1 MLDNKIHYRTCNL
14 CEAMCGLEITYKEKK
29 VISIV
34 GDKKDPLSKG
44 FICPK
49 SLALKDLY
57 EDPDR
62 LKTPIKRTE
71 NGWQEI
77 SWTEA
82 FDEVEIQ
89 IKKIQEKY
97 GNNAVA
103 TYQGNPNVHNVG
115 SMLYGGP
122 FLKSLKTKQKYSA
135 TSADQLP
142 HHIASL
148 KMFGHQ
154 MLIPIPDI
162 ERTDYLLIL
171 GANPGASNGS
181 LLTAPGFPQKIKS
194 IQKRGG
200 KVINIDP
207 RFTETSKISSQHL
220 YINPGKDAL
229 FLLSLLH
236 VIFDQGIEEKTHLS
250 NYLKGL
256 EEIKEIVKE
265 YSPKKTALLIGID
278 SLEIQKIA
286 KDFMNSK
293 TAVCYGRMG
302 VSTQE
307 YGGICQWLINVLNIV
322 TNNMDKVGGAM
333 FTKPAIDLVY
343 MTGIQGKVGNFDRYR
358 SRVHNLPEYSGELP
372 VATLADEI
380 LTEGEG
386 QIKMFICTAGNP
398 VLSAPNGKKMEKA
411 LEKLDFMVSI
421 DIYLNETSKYA
432 NIILPTTNGLETLH
446 YDLVFHQL
454 AIRNTA
460 KLSEVLFEK
469 DENQKH
475 DWEILNELTER
486 ITEKKNSLTPE
497 MMLDN
502 MFQYSPYKEAN
513 LSVNKLKENPNG
525 IDLGSLQPL
534 LIKRI
539 FTVDKKINV
548 SPQIF
553 IDDLKRLDKE
563 LYKDTKEEETK
574 YPFALIGR
582 RHLRN
587 NNSWMHN
594 SKLLMKGKNRC
605 TVLMSSKDA
614 NNLSITD
621 HQKIKI
627 ISNVGSIELPVEIS
641 DEMKEGVLSIP
652 HGFGHNRNGTK
663 IKLAEENAGESINDL
678 TDDNK
683 IDKLTGNANFSGTRV
698 KVITKKNSLK

>member
-1 MLDNKIHYRTCNL
+1 MLENKIHYRTCNL
-14 CEAMCGLEITYKEKK
+14 CEAMCGLKITYKEKK

-44 FICPK
+44 YICPK
-49 SLALKDLY
+49 SQALKDLY
-57 EDPDR
+57 EDSDR

-71 NGWQEI
+71 NGWKNI

-82 FDEVEIQ
+82 FDEVENQ
-89 IKKIQEKY
+89 IKKIQEEY

-181 LLTAPGFPQKIKS
+181 LLTAPGFSQKIKN

-200 KVINIDP
+200 EVINIDP
-207 RFTETSKISSQHL
+207 RYTETSKISSNHFF
-220 YINPGKDAL
+220 INPGKDAL
-229 FLLSLLH
+229 LLLSLLY
-236 VIFDQGIEEKTHLS
+236 VIFEQGIDEKTHLS
-250 NYLKGL
+250 SHLKGL
-256 EEIKEIVKE
+256 EEIKEIIKK
-265 YSPKKTALLIGID
+265 YPPQKTAAIIGID

-286 KDFMNSK
+286 KNFMKSK

-307 YGGICQWLINVLNIV
+307 FGGICQWLINVINIV
-322 TNNMDKVGGAM
+322 TNNMDKAGGAM
-333 FTKPAIDLVY
+333 FTEAAIDLVF
-343 MTGIQGKVGNFDRYR
+343 MTGMQGKVGNFDRYR
-358 SRVHNLPEYSGELP
+358 SRVHDLPEYSGELP
-372 VATLADEI
+372 VATLADEMI
-380 LTEGEG
+380 VEGEG
-386 QIKMFICTAGNP
+386 QIKMLICTAGNP
-398 VLSAPNGKKMEKA
+398 VLSTPNGKKLEKA
-411 LEKLDFMVSI
+411 LEGLDFMVSI

-432 NIILPTTNGLETLH
+432 NIILPSTNGLETLH

-475 DWEILNELTER
+475 DWQILNELTER
-486 ITEKKNSLTPE
+486 ITGKKNPLTPE

-502 MFQYSPYKEAN
+502 MFKFSSYKAAN
-513 LSVNKLKENPNG
+513 LSVKKLKENPSG
-525 IDLGSLQPL
+525 IDLGALQPL
-534 LIKRI
+534 LTKRI
-539 FTVDKKINV
+539 FTQDKKINI
-548 SPQIF
+548 SPKFF

-563 LYKDTKEEETK
+563 LFNTNGEDKTN

-605 TVLMSSKDA
+605 TVLMCPKDA
-614 NNLSITD
+614 NNLSITN
-621 HQKIKI
+621 HQKIRI
-627 ISNVGSIELPVEIS
+627 TSNVGSIELPVEIS

-652 HGFGHNRNGTK
+652 HGFGHNRQGTK

-678 TDDNK
+678 TDDYN
-683 IDKLTGNANFSGTRV
+683 IDKLTGNVNFSGTRV
-698 KVITKKNSLK
+698 KVNL

>member
-1 MLDNKIHYRTCNL
+1 MLENKIHYRTCNL
-14 CEAMCGLEITYKEKK
+14 CEAMCGLKITYKEKK

-44 FICPK
+44 YICPK

-57 EDPDR
+57 EDSDR
-62 LKTPIKRTE
+62 LKTPIKRVE
-71 NGWQEI
+71 NGWKKI

-82 FDEVEIQ
+82 FDEVEHQ
-89 IKKIQEKY
+89 IKKIQEQY
-97 GNNAVA
+97 GNDAVA
-103 TYQGNPNVHNVG
+103 TYQGNPNVHNLG

-181 LLTAPGFPQKIKS
+181 LLTAPGFSQKIKN

-200 KVINIDP
+200 EVINIDP
-207 RFTETSKISSQHL
+207 RYTETSKISSDHFF
-220 YINPGKDAL
+220 INPGKDAL
-229 FLLSLLH
+229 LLLSLLN
-236 VIFDQGIEEKTHLS
+236 VIFEQGIDEKTHLS
-250 NYLKGL
+250 SHLKGL
-256 EEIKEIVKE
+256 EEIKEIIKQ
-265 YSPKKTALLIGID
+265 YPPQKTAAIIGID

-286 KDFMNSK
+286 KNFMNSK

-307 YGGICQWLINVLNIV
+307 FGGICQWLINVINIV
-322 TNNMDKVGGAM
+322 TNNMDKAGGAM
-333 FTKPAIDLVY
+333 FTKAAIDLVF
-343 MTGIQGKVGNFDRYR
+343 MTGMQGKVGNFDRYR
-358 SRVHNLPEYSGELP
+358 SRVHDLPEYSGELP
-372 VATLADEI
+372 VATLADEMI
-380 LTEGEG
+380 VEGEG
-386 QIKMFICTAGNP
+386 QIKMLICTAGNP
-398 VLSAPNGKKMEKA
+398 VLSTPNGKKLEKA
-411 LEKLDFMVSI
+411 LEGLDFMVSI

-432 NIILPTTNGLETLH
+432 NIILPSTNGLETLH

-475 DWEILNELTER
+475 DWQILNELTER
-486 ITEKKNSLTPE
+486 ITGKKNPLTPE

-502 MFQYSPYKEAN
+502 MFKFSPYKAAN
-513 LSVNKLKENPNG
+513 LSVKKLKENPSG
-525 IDLGSLQPL
+525 IDLGALQPL
-534 LIKRI
+534 LTKRI
-539 FTVDKKINV
+539 FTQDKKINI
-548 SPQIF
+548 SPKFF

-563 LYKDTKEEETK
+563 LFNTNGEDKTN

-605 TVLMSSKDA
+605 TVLMCPKDA
-614 NNLSITD
+614 NNLSITN
-621 HQKIKI
+621 HQKIRI
-627 ISNVGSIELPVEIS
+627 TSNVGSIELPVEIS

-652 HGFGHNRNGTK
+652 HGFGHNRQGTK

-678 TDDNK
+678 TDDYN
-683 IDKLTGNANFSGTRV
+683 IDKLTGNVNFSGTRV
-698 KVITKKNSLK
+698 KVNL

>member
-1 MLDNKIHYRTCNL
+1 MLENKIHYRTCNL
-14 CEAMCGLEITYKEKK
+14 CEAMCGLKITYKAKK

-44 FICPK
+44 YICPK
-49 SLALKDLY
+49 SQALEDLY
-57 EDPDR
+57 EDSDR

-71 NGWQEI
+71 NGWEKI

-82 FDEVEIQ
+82 FDEVEHQ

-97 GNNAVA
+97 GNDAVA
-103 TYQGNPNVHNVG
+103 TYQGNPNVHNLG
-115 SMLYGGP
+115 AMLYGGP

-181 LLTAPGFPQKIKS
+181 LLTAPGFSQKIKN

-200 KVINIDP
+200 EVINIDP
-207 RFTETSKISSQHL
+207 RYTETSKISSNHFF
-220 YINPGKDAL
+220 INPGKDAL
-229 FLLSLLH
+229 LLLSLLH
-236 VIFDQGIEEKTHLS
+236 VIFEQGIHEKTHLS
-250 NYLKGL
+250 SHLKGL
-256 EEIKEIVKE
+256 NEIKEIVKK
-265 YSPKKTALLIGID
+265 YPPQKTASVIGID
-278 SLEIQKIA
+278 DFEIQKIA
-286 KDFMNSK
+286 KDFINSE

-307 YGGICQWLINVLNIV
+307 FGGICQWLINVINIV

-333 FTKPAIDLVY
+333 FTKPAIDLVF
-343 MTGIQGKVGNFDRYR
+343 MTGMQGKVGNFDRYR

-372 VATLADEI
+372 VATLADEM
-380 LTEGEG
+380 LEKGEG
-386 QIKMFICTAGNP
+386 QIKMLICTAGNP
-398 VLSAPNGKKMEKA
+398 VLSTPNGKKLEKA
-411 LEKLDFMVSI
+411 LEELDYMVSI

-432 NIILPTTNGLETLH
+432 NIILPSTNGLETLH

-469 DENQKH
+469 DDNQKH
-475 DWEILNELTER
+475 DWQILNELTER
-486 ITEKKNSLTPE
+486 ITGNKNSLTPE
-497 MMLDN
+497 KMLDS
-502 MFQYSPYKEAN
+502 MFQFSSYKDAN
-513 LSVNKLKENPNG
+513 LSVKKLKDNPSG
-525 IDLGSLQPL
+525 LDLGALQPHL
-534 LIKRI
+534 TKRI
-539 FTVDKKINV
+539 FTTDKKINI
-548 SPQIF
+548 SPKFF
-553 IDDLKRLDKE
+553 IDDLKRLDQE
-563 LYKDTKEEETK
+563 LFNVVDEDKINF
-574 YPFALIGR
+574 PFALIGR

-594 SKLLMKGKNRC
+594 SELLMKGKNRC

-614 NNLSITD
+614 KNLSITN
-621 HQKIKI
+621 HQQIRI

-652 HGFGHNRNGTK
+652 HGFGHNREGTK

-678 TDDNK
+678 TDDHK
-683 IDKLTGNANFSGTRV
+683 IDRLTGNANFSGTRV
-698 KVITKKNSLK
+698 KVRL

>member
-678 TDDNK
+678 K
-683 IDKLTGNANFSGTRV
+683 I
-698 KVITKKNSLK
+698 

>member
-1 MLDNKIHYRTCNL
+1 MLNNKIHYRTCNL

-181 LLTAPGFPQKIKS
+181 LLTAPGFPKKIKS

-475 DWEILNELTER
+475 DWQILNELTER

-548 SPQIF
+548 SPKIF
-553 IDDLKRLDKE
+553 IDDLKRLNKE

-698 KVITKKNSLK
+698 KVIT

>member
-432 NIILPTTNGLETLH
+432 NIILPSTNGLETLH

-475 DWEILNELTER
+475 DWQILNELTER

-698 KVITKKNSLK
+698 KVIT

>member
-181 LLTAPGFPQKIKS
+181 LLTAPGFPKKIKS

-236 VIFDQGIEEKTHLS
+236 VIFDKGIEEKTHLS

-256 EEIKEIVKE
+256 EEIKEIIKE

-475 DWEILNELTER
+475 DWQILNELTER

-513 LSVNKLKENPNG
+513 LSVNKLKENPSG

-539 FTVDKKINV
+539 FTIDKKINV
-548 SPQIF
+548 SPKIF
-553 IDDLKRLDKE
+553 IDDLKRLNKE

-698 KVITKKNSLK
+698 KVIT

>member
-475 DWEILNELTER
+475 DWQILNELTER

-539 FTVDKKINV
+539 FTVDKKINI
-548 SPQIF
+548 SPKIF
-553 IDDLKRLDKE
+553 IDDLKRLNKE

-698 KVITKKNSLK
+698 KVIT

>member
-1 MLDNKIHYRTCNL
+1 MLENKIHYRTCNL
-14 CEAMCGLEITYKEKK
+14 CEAMCGLKITYKEKK

-44 FICPK
+44 YICPK
-49 SLALKDLY
+49 SQALKDLY
-57 EDPDR
+57 EDLDR

-71 NGWQEI
+71 NGWEKI

-82 FDEVEIQ
+82 FDEVEYQ

-97 GNNAVA
+97 GNDAVA
-103 TYQGNPNVHNVG
+103 TYQGNPNVHNLG
-115 SMLYGGP
+115 AMLYGGP

-181 LLTAPGFPQKIKS
+181 LLTAPGFSKKIKN

-200 KVINIDP
+200 EVINIDP
-207 RFTETSKISSQHL
+207 RYTETSKISSNHFF
-220 YINPGKDAL
+220 INPGKDAL
-229 FLLSLLH
+229 LLLSLLH
-236 VIFDQGIEEKTHLS
+236 VIFEQGIDEKTHLS
-250 NYLKGL
+250 NHLKGL
-256 EEIKEIVKE
+256 NEIKEIVKK
-265 YSPKKTALLIGID
+265 YPPQKTASIIGID
-278 SLEIQKIA
+278 DFEIQKIA
-286 KDFMNSK
+286 KDFINSE

-307 YGGICQWLINVLNIV
+307 FGGICQWLINVINIV

-333 FTKPAIDLVY
+333 FTKPAIDLVF
-343 MTGIQGKVGNFDRYR
+343 MTGMQGKVGNFDRYR
-358 SRVHNLPEYSGELP
+358 SRVHDLPEYSGELP
-372 VATLADEI
+372 VATLADEM
-380 LTEGEG
+380 LVKGEG
-386 QIKMFICTAGNP
+386 QIKMLISTAGNP
-398 VLSAPNGKKMEKA
+398 VLSTPNGKKLEKA
-411 LEKLDFMVSI
+411 LEQLDYMVSI

-432 NIILPTTNGLETLH
+432 NIILPSTNGLETLH

-475 DWEILNELTER
+475 DWQILNELTER
-486 ITEKKNSLTPE
+486 ITGNKNSLTPE
-497 MMLDN
+497 KMLDS
-502 MFQYSPYKEAN
+502 MFQFSSYKDAN
-513 LSVNKLKENPNG
+513 LSVKKLKDNPSG
-525 IDLGSLQPL
+525 IDLGALQPHL
-534 LIKRI
+534 TKRI
-539 FTVDKKINV
+539 FTTDKKINI
-548 SPQIF
+548 SPKFF
-553 IDDLKRLDKE
+553 IDDLKRLDQE
-563 LYKDTKEEETK
+563 LFNVVDEDKINF
-574 YPFALIGR
+574 PFALIGR

-594 SKLLMKGKNRC
+594 SELLMKGKNRC

-614 NNLSITD
+614 NNLSITN
-621 HQKIKI
+621 HQQIRI

-652 HGFGHNRNGTK
+652 HGFGHNREGTK

-678 TDDNK
+678 TDDHK
-683 IDKLTGNANFSGTRV
+683 IDRLTGNANFSGTRV
-698 KVITKKNSLK
+698 KVRL

>member
-135 TSADQLP
+135 TSADKLP

-446 YDLVFHQL
+446 YDLVFNQL

-698 KVITKKNSLK
+698 KVIT

>member
-44 FICPK
+44 FICTK

-475 DWEILNELTER
+475 DWQILNELTER

-698 KVITKKNSLK
+698 KVIT

>member
-1 MLDNKIHYRTCNL
+1 MLNNKVHYRTCNL
-14 CEAMCGLEITYKEKK
+14 CEAMCGLEITYKEKEI
-29 VISIV
+29 ISIV

-44 FICPK
+44 YICPK

-57 EDPDR
+57 EDQDR
-62 LKTPIKRTE
+62 LKTPIKKTE
-71 NGWQEI
+71 NGWEKI

-82 FDEVEIQ
+82 FDEVENQ
-89 IKKIQEKY
+89 IKKIQEEY
-97 GNNAVA
+97 GNNAIA
-103 TYQGNPNVHNVG
+103 TYQGNPNVHNFG
-115 SMLYGGP
+115 SILYGGP

-207 RFTETSKISSQHL
+207 RFTETSKISTQHF

-236 VIFDQGIEEKTHLS
+236 VIFDHGVEEKTHLS
-250 NYLKGL
+250 DYLKGI
-256 EEIKEIVKE
+256 EEVKEIVKE
-265 YSPKKTALLIGID
+265 YSPQITAPIIGIN
-278 SLEIQKIA
+278 SLEIEKIA
-286 KDFMNSK
+286 KDFMYSK
-293 TAVCYGRMG
+293 TSVCYGRMG

-307 YGGICQWLINVLNIV
+307 YGGVCQWLINVLNIV

-380 LTEGEG
+380 LTEGDG

-398 VLSAPNGKKMEKA
+398 VLSTPNGKKLEKA
-411 LEKLDFMVSI
+411 LEKLEFMVSI

-432 NIILPTTNGLETLH
+432 DIILPSTNGLETSH

-454 AIRNTA
+454 AIRNTT
-460 KLSEVLFEK
+460 KLSEILFEK
-469 DENQKH
+469 NKNQKH
-475 DWEILNELTER
+475 DWQILNELTER
-486 ITEKKNSLTPE
+486 ITGKKNNLTPH

-502 MFQYSPYKEAN
+502 MFKFSPYKEEK
-513 LSVNKLKENPNG
+513 LSVKKLQENPNG
-525 IDLGSLQPL
+525 IDLGALEPL
-534 LIKRI
+534 LTKRI
-539 FTVDKKINV
+539 FTSDKKINL
-548 SPQIF
+548 SPKIF
-553 IDDLKRLDKE
+553 IDDLKRLNKE
-563 LYKDTKEEETK
+563 LLSSKDEEKTN

-582 RHLRN
+582 RHLRS

-605 TVLMSSKDA
+605 TVLMNSKDA
-614 NNLSITD
+614 ISLSISD
-621 HQKIKI
+621 NQKIKL

-641 DEMKEGVLSIP
+641 DEIKEGVLSIP
-652 HGFGHNRNGTK
+652 HGFGHNRKGTK
-663 IKLAEENAGESINDL
+663 IKLAEKNPGESINDL
-678 TDDNK
+678 TDDFK
-683 IDKLTGNANFSGTRV
+683 IDKLTGNVNFSGTRV
-698 KVITKKNSLK
+698 RVKA

>member
-236 VIFDQGIEEKTHLS
+236 VIFDQGIEDKTHLS

-475 DWEILNELTER
+475 DWQILNELTER

-539 FTVDKKINV
+539 FTVDKKINI
-548 SPQIF
+548 SPKFF

-698 KVITKKNSLK
+698 KVIT

>member
-1 MLDNKIHYRTCNL
+1 MLENKIHYRTCNL
-14 CEAMCGLEITYKEKK
+14 CEAMCGLKITYKEKK

-44 FICPK
+44 YICPK
-49 SLALKDLY
+49 SQALKDLY
-57 EDPDR
+57 EDSDR
-62 LKTPIKRTE
+62 LKTPIKRVE
-71 NGWQEI
+71 NGWEKI
-77 SWTEA
+77 SWIEA
-82 FDEVEIQ
+82 FEEVEHQ

-97 GNNAVA
+97 GNDAVA
-103 TYQGNPNVHNVG
+103 TYQGNPNVHNLG

-181 LLTAPGFPQKIKS
+181 LLTAPGFSQKIKN

-200 KVINIDP
+200 EVINIDP
-207 RFTETSKISSQHL
+207 RYTETSKISSNHFF
-220 YINPGKDAL
+220 INPGKDAL
-229 FLLSLLH
+229 LLLSLLN
-236 VIFDQGIEEKTHLS
+236 VIFEQGIDEKTHLS
-250 NYLKGL
+250 SHLKGL
-256 EEIKEIVKE
+256 EEIKEIIKQ
-265 YSPKKTALLIGID
+265 YPPQKTASIIGID

-286 KDFMNSK
+286 KNFMNSK

-307 YGGICQWLINVLNIV
+307 FGGICQWLINVINIV
-322 TNNMDKVGGAM
+322 TNNMDKAGGAM
-333 FTKPAIDLVY
+333 FTEAAIDLVF
-343 MTGIQGKVGNFDRYR
+343 MTGMQGKVGNFDRYR
-358 SRVHNLPEYSGELP
+358 SRVHDLPEYSGELP
-372 VATLADEI
+372 VATLADEMI
-380 LTEGEG
+380 VEGEG
-386 QIKMFICTAGNP
+386 QIKMLICTAGNP
-398 VLSAPNGKKMEKA
+398 VLSTPNGKKLEKA
-411 LEKLDFMVSI
+411 LEGLDFMVSI

-432 NIILPTTNGLETLH
+432 NIILPSTNGLETLH

-475 DWEILNELTER
+475 DWQILNELTER
-486 ITEKKNSLTPE
+486 ITGKKNPLTPE

-502 MFQYSPYKEAN
+502 MFKFSSYKAAN
-513 LSVNKLKENPNG
+513 LSVKKLKENPSG
-525 IDLGSLQPL
+525 IDLGALQPL
-534 LIKRI
+534 LTKRI
-539 FTVDKKINV
+539 FTQDKKINI
-548 SPQIF
+548 SPKFF

-563 LYKDTKEEETK
+563 LFNTNGEDKTN

-605 TVLMSSKDA
+605 TVLMCPKDA
-614 NNLSITD
+614 NNLSITN
-621 HQKIKI
+621 HQKIRI
-627 ISNVGSIELPVEIS
+627 TSNVGSIELPVEIS

-652 HGFGHNRNGTK
+652 HGFGHNRQGTK

-678 TDDNK
+678 TDDYN
-683 IDKLTGNANFSGTRV
+683 IDKLTGNVNFSGTRV
-698 KVITKKNSLK
+698 KVNL

>member
-398 VLSAPNGKKMEKA
+398 VLSAPNGKKLEKA

-475 DWEILNELTER
+475 DWQILNELTER

-698 KVITKKNSLK
+698 KVIT

>member
-1 MLDNKIHYRTCNL
+1 MLENKINYRTCNL
-14 CEAMCGLEITYKEKK
+14 CEAMCGLKITYKEKK

-44 FICPK
+44 YICPK
-49 SLALKDLY
+49 SQALKDLY
-57 EDPDR
+57 EDSDR
-62 LKTPIKRTE
+62 LKTPIKRVE
-71 NGWQEI
+71 NGWEKI
-77 SWTEA
+77 SWIEA
-82 FDEVEIQ
+82 FEEVEHQ

-97 GNNAVA
+97 GNDAVA
-103 TYQGNPNVHNVG
+103 TYQGNPNVHNLG

-181 LLTAPGFPQKIKS
+181 LLTAPGFSQKIKN

-200 KVINIDP
+200 EVINIDP
-207 RFTETSKISSQHL
+207 RYTETSKISSNHFF
-220 YINPGKDAL
+220 INPGKDAL
-229 FLLSLLH
+229 LLLSLLY
-236 VIFDQGIEEKTHLS
+236 VIFEQGIDEKTHLS
-250 NYLKGL
+250 SHLKGL
-256 EEIKEIVKE
+256 EEIKEIIKK
-265 YSPKKTALLIGID
+265 YPPQKTAAIIGID

-286 KDFMNSK
+286 KNFMNSK

-307 YGGICQWLINVLNIV
+307 FGGICQWLINVINIV
-322 TNNMDKVGGAM
+322 TNNMDKAGGAM
-333 FTKPAIDLVY
+333 FTEAAIDLVF
-343 MTGIQGKVGNFDRYR
+343 MTGMQGKVGNFDRYR
-358 SRVHNLPEYSGELP
+358 SRVHDLPEYSGELP
-372 VATLADEI
+372 VATLADEMI
-380 LTEGEG
+380 VEGEG
-386 QIKMFICTAGNP
+386 QIKMLICTAGNP
-398 VLSAPNGKKMEKA
+398 VLSTPNGKKLEKA
-411 LEKLDFMVSI
+411 LEGLDFMVSI

-475 DWEILNELTER
+475 DWQILNELTER
-486 ITEKKNSLTPE
+486 ITGKKNPLTPE

-502 MFQYSPYKEAN
+502 MFKFSSYKAAN
-513 LSVNKLKENPNG
+513 LSVKKLKENPSG
-525 IDLGSLQPL
+525 IDLGALQPL
-534 LIKRI
+534 LTKRI
-539 FTVDKKINV
+539 FTQDKKINI
-548 SPQIF
+548 SPKFF

-563 LYKDTKEEETK
+563 LFNTNGEDKTN

-605 TVLMSSKDA
+605 TVLMCPKDA
-614 NNLSITD
+614 NNLSITN
-621 HQKIKI
+621 HQKIRI
-627 ISNVGSIELPVEIS
+627 TSNVGSIELPVEIS

-652 HGFGHNRNGTK
+652 HGFGHNRQGTK

-678 TDDNK
+678 TDDYN
-683 IDKLTGNANFSGTRV
+683 IDKLTGNVNFSGTRV
-698 KVITKKNSLK
+698 KVNL

>member
-1 MLDNKIHYRTCNL
+1 MLENKIHYRTCNL
-14 CEAMCGLEITYKEKK
+14 CEAMCGLKITYKEKK

-44 FICPK
+44 YICPK
-49 SLALKDLY
+49 SQALKDLY
-57 EDPDR
+57 EDSDR

-71 NGWQEI
+71 NGWEKI

-82 FDEVEIQ
+82 FDEVEHQ

-97 GNNAVA
+97 GNDAVA
-103 TYQGNPNVHNVG
+103 TYQGNPNVHNLG
-115 SMLYGGP
+115 ALLYGGS

-181 LLTAPGFPQKIKS
+181 LLTAPGFSQKIKN

-207 RFTETSKISSQHL
+207 RYTETSKISSEHFF
-220 YINPGKDAL
+220 INPGKDAL
-229 FLLSLLH
+229 LLLSLLH
-236 VIFDQGIEEKTHLS
+236 VIFEQGIDEKTHLS
-250 NYLKGL
+250 NHLKGL
-256 EEIKEIVKE
+256 NEIKEIVKK
-265 YSPKKTALLIGID
+265 YPPQKTASIIGID
-278 SLEIQKIA
+278 DFEIQKIA
-286 KDFMNSK
+286 KDFINSE

-307 YGGICQWLINVLNIV
+307 FGGICQWLINVINIV

-333 FTKPAIDLVY
+333 FTKPAIDLVF
-343 MTGIQGKVGNFDRYR
+343 MTGMQGKVGNFDRYR
-358 SRVHNLPEYSGELP
+358 SRVHDLPEYSGELP
-372 VATLADEI
+372 VATLADEM
-380 LTEGEG
+380 LVKGEG
-386 QIKMFICTAGNP
+386 QIKMLISTAGNP
-398 VLSAPNGKKMEKA
+398 VLSTPNGKKLEKA
-411 LEKLDFMVSI
+411 LEQLDYMVSI

-432 NIILPTTNGLETLH
+432 NIILPSTNGLETLH

-475 DWEILNELTER
+475 DWQILNELTER
-486 ITEKKNSLTPE
+486 ITGNKNSLTPE
-497 MMLDN
+497 KMLDS
-502 MFQYSPYKEAN
+502 MFQFSSYKDAN
-513 LSVNKLKENPNG
+513 LSVKKLKDNPSG
-525 IDLGSLQPL
+525 LDLGALQPHL
-534 LIKRI
+534 TKRI
-539 FTVDKKINV
+539 FTTDKKINI
-548 SPQIF
+548 SPKFF
-553 IDDLKRLDKE
+553 IDDLKRLDQE
-563 LYKDTKEEETK
+563 LFYVVDEDKIN

-594 SKLLMKGKNRC
+594 SELLMKGKNRC

-614 NNLSITD
+614 NNLSITN
-621 HQKIKI
+621 HQQIRI

-652 HGFGHNRNGTK
+652 HGFGHNREGTK

-678 TDDNK
+678 TDDHK
-683 IDKLTGNANFSGTRV
+683 IDRLTGNANFSGTRV
-698 KVITKKNSLK
+698 KVRL

>member
-307 YGGICQWLINVLNIV
+307 YGGICQWLINVLNII

-698 KVITKKNSLK
+698 KVIT

>member
-1 MLDNKIHYRTCNL
+1 MLENKIHYRTCNL
-14 CEAMCGLEITYKEKK
+14 CEAMCGLMITYKEKK

-44 FICPK
+44 YICPK
-49 SLALKDLY
+49 SQALKDLY
-57 EDPDR
+57 EDSDR
-62 LKTPIKRTE
+62 LKTPIKRVE
-71 NGWQEI
+71 NGWEKI
-77 SWTEA
+77 SWIEA
-82 FDEVEIQ
+82 FEEVEHQ

-97 GNNAVA
+97 GNDAVA
-103 TYQGNPNVHNVG
+103 TYQGNPNVHNLG

-181 LLTAPGFPQKIKS
+181 LLTAPGFSQKIKN

-200 KVINIDP
+200 EVINIDP
-207 RFTETSKISSQHL
+207 RYTETSKISSNHFF
-220 YINPGKDAL
+220 INPGKDAL
-229 FLLSLLH
+229 LLLSLLY
-236 VIFDQGIEEKTHLS
+236 VIFEQGIDEKTHLS
-250 NYLKGL
+250 SHLKGL
-256 EEIKEIVKE
+256 EEIKEIIKK
-265 YSPKKTALLIGID
+265 YPPQKTAAIIGID

-286 KDFMNSK
+286 KNFMNSK

-307 YGGICQWLINVLNIV
+307 FGGICQWLINVINIV
-322 TNNMDKVGGAM
+322 TNNMDKAGGAM
-333 FTKPAIDLVY
+333 FTEAAIDLVF
-343 MTGIQGKVGNFDRYR
+343 MTGMQGKVGNFDRYR
-358 SRVHNLPEYSGELP
+358 SRVHDLPEYSGELP
-372 VATLADEI
+372 VATLADEMI
-380 LTEGEG
+380 VEGEG
-386 QIKMFICTAGNP
+386 QIKMLICTAGNP
-398 VLSAPNGKKMEKA
+398 VLSTPNGKKLEKA
-411 LEKLDFMVSI
+411 LEGLDFMVSI

-432 NIILPTTNGLETLH
+432 NIILPSTNGLETLH

-475 DWEILNELTER
+475 DWQILNELTER
-486 ITEKKNSLTPE
+486 ITGKKNPLTPE

-502 MFQYSPYKEAN
+502 MFKFSSYKAAN
-513 LSVNKLKENPNG
+513 LSVKKLKENPSG
-525 IDLGSLQPL
+525 IDLGALQPL
-534 LIKRI
+534 LTKRI
-539 FTVDKKINV
+539 FTQDKKINI
-548 SPQIF
+548 SPKFF

-563 LYKDTKEEETK
+563 LFNTNGEDKTN

-605 TVLMSSKDA
+605 TVLMCPKDA
-614 NNLSITD
+614 NNLSITN
-621 HQKIKI
+621 HQKIRI
-627 ISNVGSIELPVEIS
+627 TSNVGSIELPVEIS

-652 HGFGHNRNGTK
+652 HGFGHNRQGTK

-678 TDDNK
+678 TDDYN
-683 IDKLTGNANFSGTRV
+683 IDKLTGNVNFSGTRV
-698 KVITKKNSLK
+698 KVNL

>member
-265 YSPKKTALLIGID
+265 YSTKKTALLIGID

-525 IDLGSLQPL
+525 IDLGSLKPL

-698 KVITKKNSLK
+698 KVIT

>member
-1 MLDNKIHYRTCNL
+1 MLENKIHYRTCNL
-14 CEAMCGLEITYKEKK
+14 CEAMCGLKITYKEKK

-44 FICPK
+44 YICPK

-57 EDPDR
+57 EDSDR
-62 LKTPIKRTE
+62 LKTPIKRVE
-71 NGWQEI
+71 NGWKKI

-82 FDEVEIQ
+82 FDEVEHQ
-89 IKKIQEKY
+89 IKKIQEQY
-97 GNNAVA
+97 GNDAVA
-103 TYQGNPNVHNVG
+103 TYQGNPNVHNLG

-181 LLTAPGFPQKIKS
+181 LLTAPGFSQKIKN

-200 KVINIDP
+200 EVINIDP
-207 RFTETSKISSQHL
+207 RYTETSKISSDHFF
-220 YINPGKDAL
+220 INPGKDAL
-229 FLLSLLH
+229 LLLSLLN
-236 VIFDQGIEEKTHLS
+236 VIFEQGIDEKTHLS
-250 NYLKGL
+250 SHLKGL
-256 EEIKEIVKE
+256 EEIKEIIKQ
-265 YSPKKTALLIGID
+265 YPPQKTAAIIGID

-286 KDFMNSK
+286 KNFMNSK

-307 YGGICQWLINVLNIV
+307 FGGICQWLINVINIV
-322 TNNMDKVGGAM
+322 TNNMDKAGGAM
-333 FTKPAIDLVY
+333 FTKAAIDLVF
-343 MTGIQGKVGNFDRYR
+343 MTGMKGKVGNFDRYR
-358 SRVHNLPEYSGELP
+358 SRVHDLPEYSGELP
-372 VATLADEI
+372 VATLADEMI
-380 LTEGEG
+380 VEGEG
-386 QIKMFICTAGNP
+386 QIKMLICTAGNP
-398 VLSAPNGKKMEKA
+398 VLSTPNGKKLEKA
-411 LEKLDFMVSI
+411 LEGLDFMVSI

-432 NIILPTTNGLETLH
+432 NIILPSTNGLETLH

-475 DWEILNELTER
+475 DWQILNELTER
-486 ITEKKNSLTPE
+486 ITGKKNPLTPE

-502 MFQYSPYKEAN
+502 MFKFSPYKAAN
-513 LSVNKLKENPNG
+513 LSVKKLKENPSG
-525 IDLGSLQPL
+525 IDLGALQPL
-534 LIKRI
+534 LTKRI
-539 FTVDKKINV
+539 FTQDKKINI
-548 SPQIF
+548 SPKFF

-563 LYKDTKEEETK
+563 LFNTNGEDKTN

-605 TVLMSSKDA
+605 TVLMCPKDA
-614 NNLSITD
+614 NNLSITN
-621 HQKIKI
+621 HQKIRI
-627 ISNVGSIELPVEIS
+627 TSNVGSIELPVEIS

-652 HGFGHNRNGTK
+652 HGFGHNRQGTK

-678 TDDNK
+678 TDDYN
-683 IDKLTGNANFSGTRV
+683 IDKLTGNVNFSGTRV
-698 KVITKKNSLK
+698 KVNL

>member
-1 MLDNKIHYRTCNL
+1 MLDDKIHYRTCNL

-77 SWTEA
+77 SWSEA

-236 VIFDQGIEEKTHLS
+236 VIFDQGIEDKTHLS

-475 DWEILNELTER
+475 DWQILNELTER

-548 SPQIF
+548 SPKIF
-553 IDDLKRLDKE
+553 IDDLKRLNKE
-563 LYKDTKEEETK
+563 LCKDTKEEETK

-594 SKLLMKGKNRC
+594 SELLMKGKNRC

-698 KVITKKNSLK
+698 KVITQKKAL

>member
-1 MLDNKIHYRTCNL
+1 MLENKIHYRTCNL
-14 CEAMCGLEITYKEKK
+14 CEAMCGLKITYKEKK

-44 FICPK
+44 YICPK
-49 SLALKDLY
+49 SQALKDLY
-57 EDPDR
+57 EDSDR

-71 NGWQEI
+71 NGWEKI

-82 FDEVEIQ
+82 FDEVEYQ

-97 GNNAVA
+97 GNDAVA
-103 TYQGNPNVHNVG
+103 TYQGNPNVHNLG
-115 SMLYGGP
+115 AMLYGGP

-181 LLTAPGFPQKIKS
+181 LLTAPGFSKKIKN

-200 KVINIDP
+200 EVINIDP
-207 RFTETSKISSQHL
+207 RYTETSKISSNHFF
-220 YINPGKDAL
+220 INPGKDAL
-229 FLLSLLH
+229 LLLSLLH
-236 VIFDQGIEEKTHLS
+236 VIFEQGIDEKTHLS
-250 NYLKGL
+250 NHLKGL
-256 EEIKEIVKE
+256 NEIKEIVKK
-265 YSPKKTALLIGID
+265 YPPQKTASIIGID
-278 SLEIQKIA
+278 DFEIQKIA
-286 KDFMNSK
+286 KDFINSE

-307 YGGICQWLINVLNIV
+307 FGGICQWLINVINIV

-333 FTKPAIDLVY
+333 FTKPAIDLVF
-343 MTGIQGKVGNFDRYR
+343 MTGMQGKVGNFDRYR
-358 SRVHNLPEYSGELP
+358 SRVHDLPEYSGELP
-372 VATLADEI
+372 VATLADEM
-380 LTEGEG
+380 LVKGEG
-386 QIKMFICTAGNP
+386 QIKMLISTAGNP
-398 VLSAPNGKKMEKA
+398 VLSTPNGKKLEKA
-411 LEKLDFMVSI
+411 LEQLDYMVSI

-432 NIILPTTNGLETLH
+432 NIILPSTNGLETLH

-475 DWEILNELTER
+475 DWQILNELTER
-486 ITEKKNSLTPE
+486 ITGNKNSLTPE
-497 MMLDN
+497 KMLDS
-502 MFQYSPYKEAN
+502 MFQFSSYKDAN
-513 LSVNKLKENPNG
+513 LSVKKLKDNPSG
-525 IDLGSLQPL
+525 IDLGALQPHL
-534 LIKRI
+534 TKRI
-539 FTVDKKINV
+539 FTTDKKINI
-548 SPQIF
+548 SPKFF
-553 IDDLKRLDKE
+553 IDDLKRLNQELFNVVDEDKIN
-563 LYKDTKEEETK
+563 

-594 SKLLMKGKNRC
+594 SELLMKGKNRC

-614 NNLSITD
+614 NNLSITN
-621 HQKIKI
+621 HQQIRI

-652 HGFGHNRNGTK
+652 HGFGHNREGTK

-678 TDDNK
+678 TDDHK
-683 IDKLTGNANFSGTRV
+683 IDRLTGNANFSGTRV
-698 KVITKKNSLK
+698 KVRL

>member
-1 MLDNKIHYRTCNL
+1 MLENKIHYRTCNL
-14 CEAMCGLEITYKEKK
+14 CEAMCGLKITYKEKK

-44 FICPK
+44 YICPK
-49 SLALKDLY
+49 SQALKDLY
-57 EDPDR
+57 EDSDR

-71 NGWQEI
+71 NGWKNI

-82 FDEVEIQ
+82 FDEVENQ
-89 IKKIQEKY
+89 IKKIQEEY

-181 LLTAPGFPQKIKS
+181 LLTAPGFSQKIKN

-200 KVINIDP
+200 EVINIDP
-207 RFTETSKISSQHL
+207 RYTETSKISSNHFF
-220 YINPGKDAL
+220 INPGKDAL
-229 FLLSLLH
+229 LLLSLLY
-236 VIFDQGIEEKTHLS
+236 VIFEQGIDEKTHLS
-250 NYLKGL
+250 SHLKGL
-256 EEIKEIVKE
+256 EEIKEIIKK
-265 YSPKKTALLIGID
+265 YPPQKTAAIIGID

-286 KDFMNSK
+286 KNFMNSK

-307 YGGICQWLINVLNIV
+307 YGGLCQWLINVLNIV
-322 TNNMDKVGGAM
+322 TNNMDKAGGAM
-333 FTKPAIDLVY
+333 FTEAAIDLVF
-343 MTGIQGKVGNFDRYR
+343 MTGMQGKVGNFDRYR
-358 SRVHNLPEYSGELP
+358 SRVHDLPEYSGELP
-372 VATLADEI
+372 VATLADEMI
-380 LTEGEG
+380 VEGEG
-386 QIKMFICTAGNP
+386 QIKMLICTAGNP
-398 VLSAPNGKKMEKA
+398 VLSTPNGKKLEKA
-411 LEKLDFMVSI
+411 LEGLDFMVSI

-475 DWEILNELTER
+475 DWQILNELTER
-486 ITEKKNSLTPE
+486 ITGKKNPLTPE

-502 MFQYSPYKEAN
+502 MFKFSSYKAAN
-513 LSVNKLKENPNG
+513 LSVKKLKENPSG
-525 IDLGSLQPL
+525 IDLGALQPL
-534 LIKRI
+534 LTKRI
-539 FTVDKKINV
+539 FTQDKKINI
-548 SPQIF
+548 SPKFF

-563 LYKDTKEEETK
+563 LFNTNGEDKTN

-605 TVLMSSKDA
+605 TVLMCPKDA
-614 NNLSITD
+614 NNLSITN
-621 HQKIKI
+621 HQKIRI
-627 ISNVGSIELPVEIS
+627 TSNVGSIELPVEIS

-652 HGFGHNRNGTK
+652 HGFGHNRQGTK

-678 TDDNK
+678 TDDYN
-683 IDKLTGNANFSGTRV
+683 IDKLTGNVNFSGTRV
-698 KVITKKNSLK
+698 KVNL

>member
-286 KDFMNSK
+286 KDFMYSK

-460 KLSEVLFEK
+460 KLSEILFEK

-475 DWEILNELTER
+475 DWQILNELTER

-698 KVITKKNSLK
+698 KVIT

>member
-475 DWEILNELTER
+475 DWQILNELTER

-539 FTVDKKINV
+539 FTLDKKINV
-548 SPQIF
+548 SPKIF
-553 IDDLKRLDKE
+553 IDDLKRLNKE

-698 KVITKKNSLK
+698 KVIT

>member
-1 MLDNKIHYRTCNL
+1 MLENKIHYRTCNL
-14 CEAMCGLEITYKEKK
+14 CEAMCGLKITYKEKK

-44 FICPK
+44 YICPK
-49 SLALKDLY
+49 SQALKDLY
-57 EDPDR
+57 EDLDR

-71 NGWQEI
+71 NGWEKI

-82 FDEVEIQ
+82 FDEVEYQ

-97 GNNAVA
+97 GNDAVA
-103 TYQGNPNVHNVG
+103 TYQGNPNVHNLG
-115 SMLYGGP
+115 AMLYGGP

-181 LLTAPGFPQKIKS
+181 LLTAPGFSQKIKN

-200 KVINIDP
+200 EVINIDP
-207 RFTETSKISSQHL
+207 RFTETSKISSNHFF
-220 YINPGKDAL
+220 INPGKDAL
-229 FLLSLLH
+229 LLLSLLY
-236 VIFDQGIEEKTHLS
+236 VIFEQGIDEKTHLS
-250 NYLKGL
+250 SHLKGL
-256 EEIKEIVKE
+256 EEIKEIIKK
-265 YSPKKTALLIGID
+265 YPPQKTAAIIGID

-286 KDFMNSK
+286 KNFMNSK
-293 TAVCYGRMG
+293 TSVCYGRMG

-307 YGGICQWLINVLNIV
+307 FGGICQWLINVINIV
-322 TNNMDKVGGAM
+322 TNNMDKAGGAM
-333 FTKPAIDLVY
+333 FTEAAIDLVF
-343 MTGIQGKVGNFDRYR
+343 MTGMQGKVGNFDRYR
-358 SRVHNLPEYSGELP
+358 SRVHDLPEYSGELP
-372 VATLADEI
+372 VATLADEMI
-380 LTEGEG
+380 VEGEG
-386 QIKMFICTAGNP
+386 QIKMLICTAGNP
-398 VLSAPNGKKMEKA
+398 VLSTPNGKKLEKA
-411 LEKLDFMVSI
+411 LEGLDFMVSI

-432 NIILPTTNGLETLH
+432 NIILPSTNGLETLH

-475 DWEILNELTER
+475 DWQILNELTER
-486 ITEKKNSLTPE
+486 ITGKKNPLTPE

-502 MFQYSPYKEAN
+502 MFKFSSYKAAN
-513 LSVNKLKENPNG
+513 LSVKKLKENPSG
-525 IDLGSLQPL
+525 IDLGALQPL
-534 LIKRI
+534 LTKRI
-539 FTVDKKINV
+539 FTQDKKINI
-548 SPQIF
+548 SPKFF

-563 LYKDTKEEETK
+563 LFNTNGEDKTN

-605 TVLMSSKDA
+605 TVLMCPKDA
-614 NNLSITD
+614 NNLSITN
-621 HQKIKI
+621 HQKIRI
-627 ISNVGSIELPVEIS
+627 TSNVGSIELPVEIS

-652 HGFGHNRNGTK
+652 HGFGHNRQGTK

-678 TDDNK
+678 TDDYN
-683 IDKLTGNANFSGTRV
+683 IDKLTGNVNFSGTRV
-698 KVITKKNSLK
+698 KVNL

>member
-181 LLTAPGFPQKIKS
+181 LLTAPGFPKKIKS

-475 DWEILNELTER
+475 DWQILNELTER

-641 DEMKEGVLSIP
+641 DEMKEGVLSCLLYTSP
-652 HGFGHNRNGTK
+652 SPR
-663 IKLAEENAGESINDL
+663 D
-678 TDDNK
+678 
-683 IDKLTGNANFSGTRV
+683 
-698 KVITKKNSLK
+698 

>member
-398 VLSAPNGKKMEKA
+398 VLSAPNGKKLEKA

-475 DWEILNELTER
+475 DWQILNELTER

-548 SPQIF
+548 SPKIF
-553 IDDLKRLDKE
+553 IDDLKRLNKE

-698 KVITKKNSLK
+698 KVIT

>member
-236 VIFDQGIEEKTHLS
+236 VIFDEGIEDKTHLS
-250 NYLKGL
+250 DYLKGL

-475 DWEILNELTER
+475 DWQILNELTER

-698 KVITKKNSLK
+698 KVIT

>member
-236 VIFDQGIEEKTHLS
+236 VIFDQGIEDKTHLS

-548 SPQIF
+548 SPKIF
-553 IDDLKRLDKE
+553 IDDLKRLNKE

-698 KVITKKNSLK
+698 KVIT

>member
-398 VLSAPNGKKMEKA
+398 VLSAPNGKKLEKA

-475 DWEILNELTER
+475 DWQILNELTER

-539 FTVDKKINV
+539 FTIDKKINV
-548 SPQIF
+548 SPKIF
-553 IDDLKRLDKE
+553 IDDLKRLNKE

-698 KVITKKNSLK
+698 KVIT